1 MSKSPTLSNPAGQ
14 TGLVRCMGFWQV
26 WAIGVGAV
34 VGDGIFLYLG
44 QAVQAGGPSSL
55 LGTFVAGVIQMLIM
69 VSMGELAVGMPC
81 AGAMSV
87 WVEKYLGKF
96 AGLFSGLTFSVGW
109 VIMGGSTSIAL
120 GVTMVYW
127 LPNFLP
133 GTAGI
138 IFWAL
143 VWFSVF
149 VIMNIMGAKIAG
161 TGQLVMVIVLVAIM
175 AGFGIA
181 GLIKGVDTSNMTPF
195 MPNGFGGFTATIP
208 IATFGFM
215 GAACITTAG
224 HECKKT
230 TDLGKALVWSS
241 LTFIIVYCL
250 ALFVLLCGMNWQDAS
265 MDVPLFT
272 QAASLIF
279 GPVGGHILNLAC
291 WVACATCLI
300 MGSIYTPSRIFYS
313 MAQEGYMPKFF
324 AKINPKTHTPT
335 SGLVFIWI
343 VCAVIIIA
351 AAFAGTTVV
360 YTTLVNQAVIA
371 WCLSWGLAIIAG
383 MMYRKEIGSKN
394 VKAVVG
400 WKCWGYP
407 VVPIL
412 ALVGIVYV
420 LYLSFYDWIQW
431 VAFVIWVVV
440 YVIYYLN
447 IRAKIKA
454 GKIRADVQF

>member
-1 MSKSPTLSNPAGQ
+1 
-14 TGLVRCMGFWQV
+14 
-26 WAIGVGAV
+26 
-34 VGDGIFLYLG
+34 
-44 QAVQAGGPSSL
+44 
-55 LGTFVAGVIQMLIM
+55 
-69 VSMGELAVGMPC
+69 
-81 AGAMSV
+81 
-87 WVEKYLGKF
+87 
-96 AGLFSGLTFSVGW
+96 
-109 VIMGGSTSIAL
+109 
-120 GVTMVYW
+120 
-127 LPNFLP
+127 
-133 GTAGI
+133 
-138 IFWAL
+138 
-143 VWFSVF
+143 
-149 VIMNIMGAKIAG
+149 
-161 TGQLVMVIVLVAIM
+161 
-175 AGFGIA
+175 
-181 GLIKGVDTSNMTPF
+181 
-195 MPNGFGGFTATIP
+195 
-208 IATFGFM
+208 
-215 GAACITTAG
+215 
-224 HECKKT
+224 
-230 TDLGKALVWSS
+230 
-241 LTFIIVYCL
+241 
-250 ALFVLLCGMNWQDAS
+250 

-272 QAASLIF
+272 QAAGLIF

-394 VKAVVG
+394 IKQVIG

-412 ALVGIVYV
+412 ALAGIVYV
-420 LYLSFYDWIQW
+420 LYLSFYDAQQWI
-431 VAFVIWVVV
+431 AFAIWVVV
-440 YVIYYLN
+440 YIIYYLN